1 MKNFFVDNELVK
13 KYNPPSESN
22 IYDTPYYYFNDFFTE
37 DEIEWIEILE
47 KKLQFDSAKVT
58 NKGVIDKQ
66 NRICDAG
73 WIPYTEENSWI
84 FDKIWSSVNKTN
96 GWNLDIEGFSDNI
109 QYTIYDA
116 SKHENPPH
124 YTWHSDIGEGLNHRK
139 ISLSILLTEG
149 FEGGEFELGRVG
161 VIKEIKNKGDA
172 IMFPSHVEH
181 RVLPVTKG
189 IRKSLV
195 VWISGPKIR

>member
-1 MKNFFVDNELVK
+1 MKNFFVDNESVK

-47 KKLQFDSAKVT
+47 KKLQFDSAKIT

-96 GWNLDIEGFSDNI
+96 GWNLDIEGFSENI
-109 QYTIYDA
+109 QYPIYE
-116 SKHENPPH
+116 KNP
-124 YTWHSDIGEGLNHRK
+124 SF
-139 ISLSILLTEG
+139 ILLPTCCTVG
-149 FEGGEFELGRVG
+149 FSYTAL
-161 VIKEIKNKGDA
+161 I
-172 IMFPSHVEH
+172 P
-181 RVLPVTKG
+181 P
-189 IRKSLV
+189 
-195 VWISGPKIR
+195 

>member
-1 MKNFFVDNELVK
+1 MKDFIVDNSLVE

-22 IYDTPYYYFNDFFTE
+22 IDDVPYYYFTNFFNE
-37 DEIEWIEILE
+37 EEMEWIELLE
-47 KKLQFDSAKVT
+47 NDLEFNSAT
-58 NKGVIDKQ
+58 ITSEGIIDEVS
-66 NRICDAG
+66 RICDTG
-73 WIPYTEENSWI
+73 WIYYSSEYHWI
-84 FDKIWSSVNKTN
+84 YEKIWDSVNKTN
-96 GWNLDIEGFSDNI
+96 GWNLDILGFSDNI

-139 ISLSILLTEG
+139 ISLSILLTGG
-149 FEGGEFELGRVG
+149 FEGGEFELANSGFIEHV
-161 VIKEIKNKGDA
+161 KNKGDA
-172 IMFPSHVEH
+172 IMFPSHLKH

-195 VWISGPKIR
+195 VWVSGPKLR